1 MPISVLSPANAY
13 NPGSDLW
20 IFPELEESQWT
31 QKVDWY
37 LNFQIQKNS
46 QRSSL
51 SISDDIRSTLNACEI
66 SVPDFTTTAESSAL
80 MISSHLQLPNKW
92 IVVTPG
98 SKNFRA
104 WVKNLY
110 QLWMKLKEP
119 SLRVFLPTGVL
130 ANAFVESWNLLSTS
144 EELTLVLDS
153 QTKIRSNE

>member
-46 QRSSL
+46 QRSSPN
-51 SISDDIRSTLNACEI
+51 ISDEIRSTLNACEI
-66 SVPDFTTTAESSAL
+66 SISDYATSAETSPL
-80 MISSHLQLPNKW
+80 MISSRQQLPNKW
-92 IVVTPG
+92 VVITPG
-98 SKNFRA
+98 SKNFRS

-110 QLWMKLKEP
+110 QLWTKLKEP
-119 SLRVFLPTGVL
+119 SVRVFLPMGVM
-130 ANAFVESWNLLSTS
+130 ANSFVESWNLLSTS